1 MFRLVGDS
9 VSSTS
14 TSTTSTITDIITMV
28 TTTIADTASP
38 TLVLTESST
47 TAPPPGVEPRV
58 EQYGA
63 QASTANTGDGGTSA
77 VAAVIVVL
85 LLLLGGAAVVIVYLL
100 FVRKKRDERDA
111 AGPGNGH
118 VYTVEPEAVT
128 VPSAVPVATEFKEE
142 EFDKAEMH
150 DEFDKA
156 SLQFAAPAA
165 SSSSGGKVARAL
177 STEEAAAWEH
187 ASAVMN
193 PMHNA
198 YASSSGGGSA
208 YASSAGG
215 GNNAYASSAGGG
227 NNPSPEAMTGE
238 ISDDEFDNIRAF

>member
-1 MFRLVGDS
+1 MLWCR
-9 VSSTS
+9 T
-14 TSTTSTITDIITMV
+14 
-28 TTTIADTASP
+28 
-38 TLVLTESST
+38 
-47 TAPPPGVEPRV
+47 
-58 EQYGA
+58 GA
-63 QASTANTGDGGTSA
+63 QASTADTGDGGASA
-77 VAAVIVVL
+77 VAVVIVVL

-142 EFDKAEMH
+142 EFDKAQMH

-165 SSSSGGKVARAL
+165 SSSSSSSGKVARAL

-198 YASSSGGGSA
+198 YSSSTGGDSAYAGSSGGDSA

-215 GNNAYASSAGGG
+215 GNNA
-227 NNPSPEAMTGE
+227 SPEAQTGE
-238 ISDDEFDNIRAF
+238 ISDDEFGNVRAF